1 LSPVADRDHRPAAAA
16 QGATAP
22 GRILLI
28 GFVSV
33 DPRGPERLA
42 ALLRRER
49 PRRIGIERS
58 TDRET
63 ETEIEAIS
71 REAVGIL
78 LEKMVDAYSEG
89 SRPAAREV
97 ARRVAASVGY
107 DQREVERYV
116 AGTAAGPAKAA
127 SGGGSA
133 TSPTEVI
140 RIEST
145 VERYNFAR
153 DVQRKARSIQGVRE
167 PHLKRPDF
175 TLEAFQNHVDSNYY
189 NERAV
194 AMALASEGMV
204 GRRQEIM
211 AQKLL
216 DTKCDCA
223 VVGFA
228 HIVDYRG
235 TLYNRLKHL
244 RPRRIALNASGE

>member
-1 LSPVADRDHRPAAAA
+1 MRLTAASAHGAGQSKDPA
-16 QGATAP
+16 
-22 GRILLI
+22 RHLLI
-28 GFVSV
+28 GIVNV

-42 ALLRRER
+42 AVLKREA

-58 TDRET
+58 SDRES
-63 ETEIEAIS
+63 ELEIDRIV
-71 REAVGIL
+71 REAVSIL
-78 LEKMVDAYSEG
+78 LEKMIDGYSE
-89 SRPAAREV
+89 STRPAARE
-97 ARRVAASVGY
+97 ASKRIAAAVGY
-107 DQREVERYV
+107 DQRELERYV
-116 AGTAAGPAKAA
+116 AETAARETASAMEGAAK
-127 SGGGSA
+127 GE
-133 TSPTEVI
+133 PLELI

-145 VERYNFAR
+145 IERYNFAR
-153 DVQRKARSIQGVRE
+153 ELQRKARSIQGVRE

-175 TLEAFQNHVDSNYY
+175 SLDSIQRQVDSLYY

-204 GRRQEIM
+204 GRRQEVM

-216 DTKCDCA
+216 ETKCDCA

-244 RPRRIALNASGE
+244 KPRRIALNAVT